1 MQTGKIKKSL
11 FFILLSA
18 LFFAG
23 ADAMGQNTDALGTY
37 TPYSLYGIGNIEKQ
51 GTAVNRAM
59 GGIGTGLRS
68 NRYINYL
75 NPASITNRDTLSFM
89 LDFGVDQKNIYSSDG
104 ISNTGYNT
112 FSVKN
117 LVFSAPVYKKS
128 ALIVGVVPY
137 SNIGYKFE
145 NTETDPSIVSQYG
158 SITYQ
163 KYGEGSINQ
172 FFIGGAMNFL
182 KDFSI
187 GAQYIYY
194 FGALNR
200 NSNVLFSSD
209 PSVRSIT
216 TGWDYSLGASSVK
229 VGLQY
234 FKGFGERNQY
244 YFNAGA
250 TYTLATSLKGDY
262 NRFARAQQEG
272 TSAIDTVYN
281 YSTDNAKVKLPH
293 EFSIGMSIGQRDKW
307 MLGADYVQQNWK
319 SSAYDGVEGM
329 NFTPNTARS
338 FRLGFE
344 FIPNMYDLKYYFKRV
359 TYRFG
364 AYYDQT
370 YMNFGGNRINAA
382 GFTFGM
388 SLPIYRLY
396 NAFNVA
402 VDFGHRG
409 STKNNLVR
417 ERYVQFVINISL
429 HDLWF
434 IKYRYQ

>member
-1 MQTGKIKKSL
+1 MHTKS
-11 FFILLSA
+11 FTSAHITKSFILMIL
-18 LFFAG
+18 L
-23 ADAMGQNTDALGTY
+23 LGY
-37 TPYSLYGIGNIEKQ
+37 
-51 GTAVNRAM
+51 
-59 GGIGTGLRS
+59 
-68 NRYINYL
+68 
-75 NPASITNRDTLSFM
+75 TLSM
-89 LDFGVDQKNIYSSDG
+89 AQ
-104 ISNTGYNT
+104 
-112 FSVKN
+112 
-117 LVFSAPVYKKS
+117 APVEENGRLHVKGQYLYNQKGEKVQLS
-128 ALIVGVVPY
+128 GV
-137 SNIGYKFE
+137 
-145 NTETDPSIVSQYG
+145 
-158 SITYQ
+158 
-163 KYGEGSINQ
+163 
-172 FFIGGAMNFL
+172 
-182 KDFSI
+182 
-187 GAQYIYY
+187 
-194 FGALNR
+194 
-200 NSNVLFSSD
+200 
-209 PSVRSIT
+209 
-216 TGWDYSLGASSVK
+216 SLGWHNWW
-229 VGLQY
+229 G
-234 FKGFGERNQY
+234 Y

-344 FIPNMYDLKYYFKRV
+344 FIPNMYDLKYYFNRV

-402 VDFGHRG
+402 VDFGQRG